1 MPLSRSVASS
11 HSFSSGTQ
19 NGWLSVAV
27 TGAVCCRSQWAQ
39 AHPAPESTSPRTA
52 VDGGKGHQAVSEVVH
67 DELFRQESLAF
78 CGCHDEQIE
87 ALADLG
93 GEFPHPDHDM
103 MYPSPRD
110 YTFSLNS

>member
-1 MPLSRSVASS
+1 M
-11 HSFSSGTQ
+11 
-19 NGWLSVAV
+19 AV
-27 TGAVCCRSQWAQ
+27 TEAVCCRSQWAQ

-52 VDGGKGHQAVSEVVH
+52 INGGKGHQAVSEVV
-67 DELFRQESLAF
+67 
-78 CGCHDEQIE
+78 HDEQIE

>member
-1 MPLSRSVASS
+1 M
-11 HSFSSGTQ
+11 
-19 NGWLSVAV
+19 AV
-27 TGAVCCRSQWAQ
+27 TEAVCCRSQWAQ

-52 VDGGKGHQAVSEVVH
+52 VDGGKGHQAVSDVV
-67 DELFRQESLAF
+67 
-78 CGCHDEQIE
+78 HDEQIE

>member
-1 MPLSRSVASS
+1 M
-11 HSFSSGTQ
+11 
-19 NGWLSVAV
+19 AV
-27 TGAVCCRSQWAQ
+27 TEAVCCRSQWAQ

-67 DELFRQESLAF
+67 DE
-78 CGCHDEQIE
+78 QIE

-103 MYPSPRD
+103 MFPSPRD

>member
-1 MPLSRSVASS
+1 MICIRVPAEVCSQSPLSRSVASS

-27 TGAVCCRSQWAQ
+27 TEAVCCRSQWAQ

-52 VDGGKGHQAVSEVVH
+52 INGGKGHQAVSEVV
-67 DELFRQESLAF
+67 
-78 CGCHDEQIE
+78 HDEQIE

-93 GEFPHPDHDM
+93 GEFPHPRPRHDAPLGQGIT
-103 MYPSPRD
+103 PSP
-110 YTFSLNS
+110 

>member
-1 MPLSRSVASS
+1 VLSGRK
-11 HSFSSGTQ
+11 HTPHLNQ
-19 NGWLSVAV
+19 LS
-27 TGAVCCRSQWAQ
+27 TNRYQ
-39 AHPAPESTSPRTA
+39 RR
-52 VDGGKGHQAVSEVVH
+52 KGHQAVSEVV
-67 DELFRQESLAF
+67 
-78 CGCHDEQIE
+78 HDEQIE

>member
-1 MPLSRSVASS
+1 MLPFSAGASTPRTCI
-11 HSFSSGTQ
+11 SF
-19 NGWLSVAV
+19 
-27 TGAVCCRSQWAQ
+27 
-39 AHPAPESTSPRTA
+39 PRTA
-52 VDGGKGHQAVSEVVH
+52 INGGKGHQAVSEVV
-67 DELFRQESLAF
+67 
-78 CGCHDEQIE
+78 HDEQIE

>member
-1 MPLSRSVASS
+1 M
-11 HSFSSGTQ
+11 
-19 NGWLSVAV
+19 AV
-27 TGAVCCRSQWAQ
+27 TEAVCCRSQWAQ

-67 DELFRQESLAF
+67 DE
-78 CGCHDEQIE
+78 QIE

-103 MYPSPRD
+103 TYPSARD
-110 YTFSLNS
+110 YSFSLNF

>member
-1 MPLSRSVASS
+1 M
-11 HSFSSGTQ
+11 
-19 NGWLSVAV
+19 AV
-27 TGAVCCRSQWAQ
+27 TEAVCCRSQWAQ

-67 DELFRQESLAF
+67 DE
-78 CGCHDEQIE
+78 QIE

-103 MYPSPRD
+103 MYPSARE